1 MKQMI
6 YDGKRKSELLNL
18 IVDGEFLGAVVNT
31 RGSHPCAYIQ
41 FPGIEK
47 VENYNYFYLEC
58 GVHGGFTFLGDLD
71 HLGLNGLWLGWDYA
85 HCGDYTQ
92 PAQFDPKMFE
102 QYLLGTFDSDEKKW
116 TTEEITEEVKIAIQ
130 CVKEGRYEIDEE
142 QES

>member
-6 YDGKRKSELLNL
+6 YDGARKSELLNL

-47 VENYNYFYLEC
+47 VENYDYFHLDC
-58 GVHGGFTFLGDLD
+58 GVHGGFTFLGDLE

-85 HCGDYTQ
+85 HCGDYT
-92 PAQFDPKMFE
+92 
-102 QYLLGTFDSDEKKW
+102 
-116 TTEEITEEVKIAIQ
+116 
-130 CVKEGRYEIDEE
+130 
-142 QES
+142 